1 MKKKL
6 NHDFM
11 ENLKELSVEETLAI
25 KGGSDI
31 WYWLG
36 QAISN
41 VSKILSGS

>member
-11 ENLKELSVEETLAI
+11 EELEELSIEETFAI
-25 KGGSDI
+25 NGGSEI

-41 VSKILSGS
+41 VSKILTGA